1 LSTGCICEFE
11 GLNKHKSLCDNMCG
25 VMKTTGSVQKKT
37 PKIDHLRELKDVLLK
52 FLSDEDVKIVLF
64 GSRARGDFVNT
75 SDVDVGI
82 IPGEKFDRR
91 KLTLLR
97 EYIDKL
103 NIPFKVEIVDLS
115 MVSEDFKQTTL
126 KEAVVWKG

>member
-1 LSTGCICEFE
+1 
-11 GLNKHKSLCDNMCG
+11 MCG
-25 VMKTTGSVQKKT
+25 VMKTTGSVPKKI
-37 PKIDHLRELKDVLLK
+37 PKIDHIKGLKDVILR

-82 IPGEKFDRR
+82 IPGVKFDRK
-91 KLTLLR
+91 KLTLLH

-115 MVSEDFKQTTL
+115 MVSENFKQTTL

>member
-25 VMKTTGSVQKKT
+25 VMKTTGSVKRKT

-82 IPGEKFDRR
+82 IPGEKFDRK

-115 MVSEDFKQTTL
+115 MVSEDFKQATL
-126 KEAVVWKG
+126 NEAVVWKG

>member
-1 LSTGCICEFE
+1 
-11 GLNKHKSLCDNMCG
+11 
-25 VMKTTGSVQKKT
+25 
-37 PKIDHLRELKDVLLK
+37 
-52 FLSDEDVKIVLF
+52 VLF

-82 IPGEKFDRR
+82 ISGEKFDRK

-97 EYIDKL
+97 EYMDRL

-115 MVSEDFKQTTL
+115 MVSEDFKQATL
-126 KEAVVWKG
+126 KEAMVWKG

>member
-1 LSTGCICEFE
+1 
-11 GLNKHKSLCDNMCG
+11 MCG

-82 IPGEKFDRR
+82 IPGETFDRK
-91 KLTLLR
+91 KLTLLH

-126 KEAVVWKG
+126 KEAVVWKK

>member
-1 LSTGCICEFE
+1 
-11 GLNKHKSLCDNMCG
+11 
-25 VMKTTGSVQKKT
+25 MKTTGFVQKKT
-37 PKIDHLRELKDVLLK
+37 TKIDHLRELKAVVLR
-52 FLSDEDVKIVLF
+52 FLSDEDVRIVLF

-82 IPGEKFDRR
+82 IPGETFDRR
-91 KLTLLR
+91 QLTLLR
-97 EYIDKL
+97 EHMDKL

-115 MVSEDFKQTTL
+115 MVSEDFKRATL

>member
-1 LSTGCICEFE
+1 M
-11 GLNKHKSLCDNMCG
+11 NN
-25 VMKTTGSVQKKT
+25 
-37 PKIDHLRELKDVLLK
+37 HLKQLEEAVTRFLKN
-52 FLSDEDVKIVLF
+52 EDVKIVLF

-82 IPGEKFDRR
+82 IPGETFDRR
-91 KLTLLR
+91 KLTLLH

-115 MVSEDFKQTTL
+115 MVSEDFKQLTL